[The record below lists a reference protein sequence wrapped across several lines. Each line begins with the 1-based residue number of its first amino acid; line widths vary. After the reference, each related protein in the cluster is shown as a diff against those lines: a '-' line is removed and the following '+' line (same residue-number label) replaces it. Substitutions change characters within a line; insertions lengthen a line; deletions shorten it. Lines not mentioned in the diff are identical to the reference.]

1 MEREKLPGT
10 IRIWPGTAEE
20 LVGTK
25 AYFVRAG
32 LFKDVD
38 VALFTH
44 VGDDLGVSLGR
55 SRRHRPRVGAV
66 LVPGRDRARRPARR
80 GAAAARSTR
89 WS

>member
-10 IRIWPGTAEE
+10 IRIWPGIAEE

-25 AYFVRAG
+25 AYFVRG
-32 LFKDVD
+32 GFFKDVD

-44 VGDDLGVSLGR
+44 VSNDLGVSWGDRDGHGPRLGR
-55 SRRHRPRVGAV
+55 VHAFTGRPRT
-66 LVPGRDRARRPARR
+66 RRARR

-89 WS
+89 SS

>member
-10 IRIWPGTAEE
+10 IKIWPGTAEE

-25 AYFVRAG
+25 AYFIRAG

-38 VALFTH
+38 VALFAH
-44 VGDDLGVSLGR
+44 VGSDLGVSWETAKAPAW
-55 SRRHRPRVGAV
+55 SPSVFASAARPRIPR
-66 LVPGRDRARRPARR
+66 VPP

-89 WS
+89 WN

>member
-1 MEREKLPGT
+1 MARDKIPGT

-32 LFKDVD
+32 LFNDVD

-44 VGDDLGVSLGR
+44 VVAISR
-55 SRRHRPRVGAV
+55 SRGA
-66 LVPGRDRARRPARR
+66 RQ
-80 GAAAARSTR
+80 AARGWSR
-89 WS
+89 WSTPSKVVGY